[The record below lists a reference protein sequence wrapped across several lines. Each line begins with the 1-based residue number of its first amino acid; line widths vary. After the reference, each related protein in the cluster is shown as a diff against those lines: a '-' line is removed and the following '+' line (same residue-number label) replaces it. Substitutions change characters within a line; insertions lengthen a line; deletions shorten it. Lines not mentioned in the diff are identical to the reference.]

1 MYVWN
6 YFFRPWSRLE
16 TNLYVFQGND
26 KIFLQFWGTI
36 SKLEQAIFKG
46 SQLKSCQSCILDFE
60 NWRPLNT
67 IVNSIYLALNAIWF
81 SVGSYIYGSIYI
93 HHHYV
98 VTKIADHIEKGRG
111 HDRILVAMMPV
122 FSNCTELWCDK
133 VQIFW
138 EDHKNLQLFFDNT

>member
-1 MYVWN
+1 ME
-6 YFFRPWSRLE
+6 S
-16 TNLYVFQGND
+16 T
-26 KIFLQFWGTI
+26 
-36 SKLEQAIFKG
+36 
-46 SQLKSCQSCILDFE
+46 
-60 NWRPLNT
+60 
-67 IVNSIYLALNAIWF
+67 LALNAIWC
-81 SVGSYIYGSIYI
+81 SVSSYIYGSIYI

-138 EDHKNLQLFFDNT
+138 EDHKNLQLFFDNSKLFFKKREIFLNFVAFSKTSKVQISYVFLNKSYVLYWKGEIHKFKWYTYSLTKTGT